1 MQWENSRTKERRK
14 SHLRFTWLLDA
25 KQVITDIACGEAD
38 LDTLKAGASLIP
50 VAKITKVPKVV
61 KAIGNVGKTG
71 FKKGKEGEK
80 IAKSGQAKQTKAK
93 NKGGSGSSINVGT
106 KLGERRISQELYN
119 ELKRSTPSKEIQKM
133 VNKDIKDLIGKPD
146 LVLPGKVIEGTLQ
159 ADHIVSMDKITR
171 MKGFEKLTKAQQKQV
186 LNNKKNFIGLSEA
199 ANKSKGSKSD
209 SEWTECKKEGIQINP
224 EFRKEM
230 MCKENEL
237 EKVLQEQIDHFVK
250 ENNK

>member
-1 MQWENSRTKERRK
+1 MVFLCE
-14 SHLRFTWLLDA
+14 
-25 KQVITDIACGEAD
+25 IT
-38 LDTLKAGASLIP
+38 
-50 VAKITKVPKVV
+50 
-61 KAIGNVGKTG
+61 
-71 FKKGKEGEK
+71 
-80 IAKSGQAKQTKAK
+80 KSGQAKQTKAK

-133 VNKDIKDLIGKPD
+133 VNKDIKDLIRKPD
-146 LVLPGKVIEGTLQ
+146 PALPGKVIEGTLQ

-186 LNNKKNFIGLSEA
+186 LNNKNNFIGLSEA

-209 SEWTECKKEGIQINP
+209 SEWTEYKKEGIQINT

-230 MCKENEL
+230 VRKENEL
-237 EKVLQEQIDHFVK
+237 EKVL
-250 ENNK
+250 